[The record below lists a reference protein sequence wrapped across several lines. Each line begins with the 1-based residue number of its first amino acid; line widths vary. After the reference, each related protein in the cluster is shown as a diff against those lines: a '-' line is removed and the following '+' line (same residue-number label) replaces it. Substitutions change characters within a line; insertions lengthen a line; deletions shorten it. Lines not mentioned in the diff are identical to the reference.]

1 MGYALVIKNANYGV
15 NRVAQVTLD
24 PSAKEVNNTLTNV
37 DFSYGQLDES
47 NNTIKLQSISLT
59 PLTTTAK
66 YTFALAQN
74 QAGVSIN
81 PISGKITL
89 SPDFNLQNI
98 VVNAV
103 NSSNNIIGTTTIV
116 LEESEYVAPITYTYS
131 DLTIKKF
138 QYSTTVAASGGKSGT
153 PTLSYSY
160 KKIGSDGSSQTLSL
174 NATVTYDFVGTHT
187 GATIVKTS
195 GIVTFGA
202 NTSTTPRDY
211 TVRVTVTCPDGTTKV
226 TSDVTVSQKG
236 KEEEVVVVNLT
247 SITAAYSGGS
257 KPIGTSLSANDF
269 VVTGHYDNNTT
280 NTLTGGISLSTERI
294 DSVGNN
300 TITVYY
306 DQFSDEVTIVGLDY
320 IVDVDYDQDPS
331 YSGNGIYIATPII
344 TTASENIYNSLSEYN
359 SDENVIT
366 YSINNFTEVV
376 PTGKTATG
384 VGTLNSTTGE
394 ITLNVNTY
402 LTNFTDDS
410 YSHIVYTSNFTPS
423 NNSVSVVNT
432 TYDKPSYVIFYNL
445 TLSDTFTMYSKNFG
459 GSTSNLKELYAR
471 TNPPS
476 YGCISTQCSLNDIIY
491 VNVNASS
498 GDNESYIWLY
508 ETSLPIVDSAGF
520 KTDNLTASSTSGR
533 YLLKGQNDIG
543 TRVYQE
549 IYLYKVKNN
558 NFYISAA
565 TTTTSPIIGKL

>member
-59 PLTTTAK
+59 PSTTTAK

-81 PISGKITL
+81 PISGKVTL
-89 SPDFNLQNI
+89 SSDFNLQNI

-103 NSSNNIIGTTTIV
+103 NSSNNIVGTTTIV

-138 QYSTTVAASGGKSGT
+138 QYNTTTVAGGGKSGA

-202 NTSTTPRDY
+202 NTSTTPRNY

-280 NTLTGGISLSTERI
+280 DTLTGGISLSAERI

-331 YSGNGIYIATPII
+331 YSGNGVYVAIPTI
-344 TTASENIYNSLSEYN
+344 TTASENIYNSLAEYN
-359 SDENVIT
+359 SDPNVIT
-366 YSINNFTEVV
+366 YSINSFSEVV
-376 PTGKTATG
+376 PTGKTATN

-402 LTNFTDDS
+402 LSNFTGDS
-410 YSHIVYTSNFTPS
+410 YNHIVYTSSFTPS
-423 NNSVSVVNT
+423 NNSVSIVNT

-445 TLSDTFTMYSKNFG
+445 DFSNTFTMYNGLFG
-459 GSTSNLKELYAR
+459 GSISTSNELYNR
-471 TNPPS
+471 SNS
-476 YGCISTQCSLNDIIY
+476 HGCISTKCSLDDIIFIK
-491 VNVNASS
+491 VNAQS
-498 GDNESYIWLY
+498 GDNESYIWTY
-508 ETSLPIVDSAGF
+508 ETSLPIIDASGF
-520 KTDNLTASSTSGR
+520 ISDNLTKSGDR
-533 YLLKGQNDIG
+533 WKLKGTNDTGKI
-543 TRVYQE
+543 VYQD
-549 IYLYKVKNN
+549 IFLYRVKHDDY
-558 NFYISAA
+558 YISAA
-565 TTTTSPIIGKL
+565 VMSASPIIGKITL

>member
-15 NRVAQVTLD
+15 NRVAQVTLN
-24 PSAKEVNNTLTNV
+24 PNAKEINNTLTSV

-47 NNTIKLQSISLT
+47 NNTIKLQSVSLT

-103 NSSNNIIGTTTIV
+103 NSSNNIVGTTTIV

-138 QYSTTVAASGGKSGT
+138 QYSTTVAASGGKSGA

-280 NTLTGGISLSTERI
+280 NTLTSGISLSAERI

-331 YSGNGIYIATPII
+331 YSGNGVYVAIPTI
-344 TTASENIYNSLSEYN
+344 TTASENIYNSLAEYN
-359 SDENVIT
+359 SDPNVIT
-366 YSINNFTEVV
+366 YSIDSFSEVV
-376 PTGKTATG
+376 PTGKTATN

-402 LTNFTDDS
+402 LSNFTGDS
-410 YSHIVYTSNFTPS
+410 YNHIVYTSSFTPS

-445 TLSDTFTMYSKNFG
+445 TFDTFTMYSGNFG
-459 GSTSNLKELYAR
+459 GSTSDPKELYAR
-471 TNPPS
+471 TSPPS

-508 ETSLPIVDSAGF
+508 ETSLPIVDSNGF
-520 KTDNLTASSTSGR
+520 ITGNLTASGNR
-533 YLLKGQNDIG
+533 YKLKGQSDIG

-565 TTTTSPIIGKL
+565 TSTTSPIIGKL